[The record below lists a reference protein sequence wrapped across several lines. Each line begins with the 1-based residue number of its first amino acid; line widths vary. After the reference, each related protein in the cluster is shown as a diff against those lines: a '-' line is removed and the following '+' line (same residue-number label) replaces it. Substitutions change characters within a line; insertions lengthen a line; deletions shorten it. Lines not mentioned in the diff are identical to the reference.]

1 MPPRGFPPQQFPPP
15 QWQPGGPPQ
24 MLQPIPAAPAGG
36 FAPTQ
41 NGLQPGDWRCPQCGN
56 VNFSRREVCHRCN
69 APKPPQQAAAPPPVV
84 EKEPLV
90 DKFEDDDEAF
100 DAGIAGVIKRPPN
113 ANGQRRTKMCMA
125 IQEGRACRFGQAC
138 TYAHSTAELEL
149 GSRMAPA
156 DPNARRE
163 DGSLKWQPHLRKTK
177 LCRFFMERGGDCPYG
192 ARCNFAHGED
202 QLESARQPSQ
212 DFLQRQGLDISFES
226 RGGFERSIDR
236 SRSDAQ
242 EVLGVEEAPAPPFP
256 AAAAAAARRGRRVE
270 RRLARGGSLGEEAAP
285 GKMMQPG
292 FWRSP
297 AAATS
302 TFRASMGRHATRRP
316 VDRARPGVEL
326 LVDKFEDDD
335 EAFAGGLL
343 HKAPAERQRAK
354 DHRFVHGAYG
364 VEGPNIFRPASTRIV
379 CLRPD
384 PDQGKVRM
392 AGGSAQMT
400 VVAKNPEHL
409 RK

>member
-69 APKPPQQAAAPPPVV
+69 APKPPQQAAAPPAPVV

-226 RGGFERSIDR
+226 RGGFESRIDR

-242 EVLGVEEAPAPPFP
+242 EVLGVEEAPAPPP
-256 AAAAAAARRGRRVE
+256 APPPPPPDEDDAWSD
-270 RRLARGGSLGEEAAP
+270 GSLEAA
-285 GKMMQPG
+285 
-292 FWRSP
+292 
-297 AAATS
+297 
-302 TFRASMGRHATRRP
+302 
-316 VDRARPGVEL
+316 
-326 LVDKFEDDD
+326 DD
-335 EAFAGGLL
+335 F
-343 HKAPAERQRAK
+343 
-354 DHRFVHGAYG
+354 
-364 VEGPNIFRPASTRIV
+364 
-379 CLRPD
+379 
-384 PDQGKVRM
+384 
-392 AGGSAQMT
+392 
-400 VVAKNPEHL
+400 VAKKPRL
-409 RK
+409 G

>member
-1 MPPRGFPPQQFPPP
+1 M
-15 QWQPGGPPQ
+15 
-24 MLQPIPAAPAGG
+24 
-36 FAPTQ
+36 
-41 NGLQPGDWRCPQCGN
+41 
-56 VNFSRREVCHRCN
+56 
-69 APKPPQQAAAPPPVV
+69 
-84 EKEPLV
+84 

-226 RGGFERSIDR
+226 RGGFESRIDR

-242 EVLGVEEAPAPPFP
+242 EVLGVEEAPAPPP
-256 AAAAAAARRGRRVE
+256 APPPPPPDEDDAWSD
-270 RRLARGGSLGEEAAP
+270 GSLEAA
-285 GKMMQPG
+285 
-292 FWRSP
+292 
-297 AAATS
+297 
-302 TFRASMGRHATRRP
+302 
-316 VDRARPGVEL
+316 
-326 LVDKFEDDD
+326 DD
-335 EAFAGGLL
+335 F
-343 HKAPAERQRAK
+343 
-354 DHRFVHGAYG
+354 
-364 VEGPNIFRPASTRIV
+364 
-379 CLRPD
+379 
-384 PDQGKVRM
+384 
-392 AGGSAQMT
+392 
-400 VVAKNPEHL
+400 VAKKPRL
-409 RK
+409 G